1 MEGQTKQEILVSIAT
16 CAHLVL
22 PGTSK
27 QFSNKSTSKRINQ
40 HSKTNSDS
48 LPRPKRY

>member
-1 MEGQTKQEILVSIAT
+1 MSADITT

-27 QFSNKSTSKRINQ
+27 RIGNGFISKRTRQ
-40 HSKTNSDS
+40 HAKIHSDLS
-48 LPRPKRY
+48 TRPKR